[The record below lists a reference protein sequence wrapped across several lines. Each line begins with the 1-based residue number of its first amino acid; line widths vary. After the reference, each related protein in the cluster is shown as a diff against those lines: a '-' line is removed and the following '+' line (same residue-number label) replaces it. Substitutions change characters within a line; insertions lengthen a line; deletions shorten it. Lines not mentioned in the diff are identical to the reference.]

1 MRILRSIVGTQ
12 SLFVQSSEA
21 NYAKRRPVG
30 SQFVVDDYRRNEALT
45 PKQFPQQPQ
54 RRGVVALG
62 LDQDF
67 ENLALAV
74 DCAPLHASSW
84 QLLARI

>member
-1 MRILRSIVGTQ
+1 MCGMIFFFLT
-12 SLFVQSSEA
+12 
-21 NYAKRRPVG
+21 
-30 SQFVVDDYRRNEALT
+30 SQ
-45 PKQFPQQPQ
+45 P
-54 RRGVVALG
+54 